1 MGTTKSETL
10 HGNLGRAHLL
20 CQLWRSLRVF
30 LLLRFVGRTQT
41 SKGSLLSLLSLLCLE
56 NQMFPRSSS
65 EQGCLRLGPV
75 ASAVSPWCHIVKDG
89 KASKHAAYQNV
100 VFRCT
105 VLQHSCNGCSG
116 CQFMSLMSVHI
127 FGCLVVATAN
137 VLAASCWISSAA
149 WSFHFEI
156 RLAPL
161 EFFRTASD
169 LFPRSEWSVR
179 FQT

>member
-41 SKGSLLSLLSLLCLE
+41 SKGSLLSLLSLLGLE

-100 VFRCT
+100 VFRCA

-116 CQFMSLMSVHI
+116 CQSIHVTYVCSHFRVPGGGHCKCACCLLLD
-127 FGCLVVATAN
+127 FLRCLVVS
-137 VLAASCWISSAA
+137 L
-149 WSFHFEI
+149 
-156 RLAPL
+156 
-161 EFFRTASD
+161 
-169 LFPRSEWSVR
+169 
-179 FQT
+179 